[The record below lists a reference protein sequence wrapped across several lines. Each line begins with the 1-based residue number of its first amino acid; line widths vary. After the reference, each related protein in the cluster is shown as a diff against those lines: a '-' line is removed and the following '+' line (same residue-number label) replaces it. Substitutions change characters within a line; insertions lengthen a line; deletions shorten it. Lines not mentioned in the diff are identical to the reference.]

1 MVDLS
6 DDDSTQEDLDG
17 ELPLGNGTAET
28 ETIVFCPHC
37 GEPNEVALDPGSGGD
52 QEYVEDCQVCCR
64 PWLMYVRYGR
74 DGHAEVEVYASDS

>member
-6 DDDSTQEDLDG
+6 DDDSTQDDLDG
-17 ELPLGNGTAET
+17 ELPLGDGAAET
-28 ETIVFCPHC
+28 ETVVFCPHC